1 MGVALLHPRICEV
14 ANRVMPCKALDWQLK
29 QIFRR
34 FCSGGIPMNFYFLD
48 HFPCTV
54 VNQANDPEL
63 NDFLMSPTWHSTER
77 RSLHN
82 LAQISWKFSRNSI
95 LVCESWQRILLA
107 APSSPQPG
115 ARTAFPIWRTQGA
128 SFTACLCWFA
138 SPTPGW
144 RLLSWVPGLPPLM
157 LITTSQGE
165 NKNSRAILMM
175 KSSVA
180 SSSDVASLVLGS
192 LHCRS
197 PWTALL
203 HVAPPSLDIPLSVLN
218 ALLNALP
225 FTTSLTAAWG
235 KGVTVYQSYFIIWG
249 FL

>member
-1 MGVALLHPRICEV
+1 MVTL
-14 ANRVMPCKALDWQLK
+14 
-29 QIFRR
+29 RR
-34 FCSGGIPMNFYFLD
+34 
-48 HFPCTV
+48 
-54 VNQANDPEL
+54 
-63 NDFLMSPTWHSTER
+63 
-77 RSLHN
+77 
-82 LAQISWKFSRNSI
+82 KSI
-95 LVCESWQRILLA
+95 LCHQGVQRKCVVGLCIFGWSYGCSPLASKNMWGCKQSDALQSPRLTTKADIQKILFGRDSYEFIFLRPFPLYSCESNKWSWIKWFSHVSHLTFHRAQVSSQFGSNFLEIQPKLNLGLWILAKDSAGCSKL
-107 APSSPQPG
+107 PQPG

-128 SFTACLCWFA
+128 SFTACLCWFT

-203 HVAPPSLDIPLSVLN
+203 HVAPRVILISP
-218 ALLNALP
+218 
-225 FTTSLTAAWG
+225 
-235 KGVTVYQSYFIIWG
+235 
-249 FL
+249 